1 VVWNSTPSFQSIMYA
16 RRSYGRSSRSGRS
29 YRRVTR
35 RIRRPMRSGSRRT
48 GIVKRAM
55 GLKNRSRSLN
65 TNPNQVYRVVVDG
78 ANVIMLTAGN
88 LETTTA

>member
-1 VVWNSTPSFQSIMYA
+1 MYA
-16 RRSYGRSSRSGRS
+16 RRSYGRSGRS

-48 GIVKRAM
+48 SSVKRAM

-65 TNPNQVYRVVVDG
+65 TNPNQVYRVVVDLNS
-78 ANVIMLTAGN
+78 ATMLATGN
-88 LETTTA
+88 YETTTG

>member
-1 VVWNSTPSFQSIMYA
+1 VLWNSTPFFQSVMYA
-16 RRSYGRSSRSGRS
+16 RRSYGRSGRS

-48 GIVKRAM
+48 RTVKRAM

-78 ANVIMLTAGN
+78 ANVIMLTAGTT
-88 LETTTA
+88 ETTTT

>member
-1 VVWNSTPSFQSIMYA
+1 VECFPSLFFQLFMYA

-35 RIRRPMRSGSRRT
+35 PMRSGSRRT
-48 GIVKRAM
+48 SSVKRAM

-65 TNPNQVYRVVVDG
+65 TNPNQVYRVVCEHVS
-78 ANVIMLTAGN
+78 NIMITAGAD
-88 LETTTA
+88 ESTTA